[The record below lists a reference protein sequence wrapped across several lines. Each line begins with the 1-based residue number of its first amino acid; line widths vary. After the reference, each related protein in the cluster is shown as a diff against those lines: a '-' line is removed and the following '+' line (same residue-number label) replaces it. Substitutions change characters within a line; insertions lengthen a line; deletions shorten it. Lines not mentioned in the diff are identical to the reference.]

1 MKTLT
6 LLLVLGFGVLFASAQ
21 ERMED
26 NDEITTIFSKNKSNG
41 GYGALS
47 FSWTDIEQ
55 KNAFLIG
62 ARGSWIIDHSFAI
75 GLGGCGFIND
85 IDHYDWM
92 DNGWQNEFNNSLAG
106 GYGGIYLEP
115 IIGPRLPVHLSF
127 PILIGAG
134 GIARVANE
142 DYWNNRWLYD
152 NNHEDAFFIVE
163 PAVELEF
170 NMTRFMRMAGT
181 FSYRFTSDI
190 KMEDT
195 DPELLRGFS
204 AGLIFKFGKF

>member
-1 MKTLT
+1 MKTIT
-6 LLLVLGFGVLFASAQ
+6 LLLILGFGVLFASAQ
-21 ERMED
+21 ESMEQD
-26 NDEITTIFSKNKSNG
+26 DEITTIFSRNKSNG

-47 FSWTDIEQ
+47 FAWTEIEQ
-55 KNAFLIG
+55 KSAFLIG
-62 ARGSWIIDHSFAI
+62 ARGSWVIDHSFAI
-75 GLGGCGFIND
+75 GLGGCGFINNL
-85 IDHYDWM
+85 DHHDWM
-92 DNGWQNEFNNSLAG
+92 DNAWNNSFDNSLAG

-142 DYWNNRWLYD
+142 DYWNNRWMYD

-163 PAVELEF
+163 PAIELEF

-181 FSYRFTSDI
+181 LSYRFTSDI
-190 KMEDT
+190 RMENT
-195 DPELLRGFS
+195 DPELLRGLS

>member
-1 MKTLT
+1 MKTIT
-6 LLLVLGFGVLFASAQ
+6 LLLLLGLGVLFASAQ

-26 NDEITTIFSKNKSNG
+26 DDEITTIFSKNKSNG

-47 FSWTDIEQ
+47 FSWTEIEN
-55 KNAFLIG
+55 KNAFLVG
-62 ARGSWIIDHSFAI
+62 ARGAWIIDHSFAI

-85 IDHYDWM
+85 IDHHDWM
-92 DNGWQNEFNNSLAG
+92 DNTWQDGFDNSLAG

-115 IIGPRLPVHLSF
+115 IVGPRQPVHLSF

-134 GIARVANE
+134 GVARVAND
-142 DYWNNRWLYD
+142 DYWDNRLRY
-152 NNHEDAFFIVE
+152 NRNHEDAFFIVE
-163 PAVELEF
+163 PSVELEF

-181 FSYRFTSDI
+181 LSYRFTSDI
-190 KMEDT
+190 KMENT
-195 DPELLRGFS
+195 DPELLRGLS